1 MDPNKA
7 LRQLRN
13 AVDYYRRGYGGKLG
27 AENREELL
35 AGLVDEFEA
44 LDGWLTR
51 GGFLPEAWRRGEQIL
66 AKYGPVVTVE
76 PLGPPDPA
84 HVEMPEGSEME
95 SQYPRDFEDGEG
107 IRVPSYGE

>member
-51 GGFLPEAWRRGEQIL
+51 GGVLPQAWEGPDEQTP
-66 AKYGPVVTVE
+66 AHFSF
-76 PLGPPDPA
+76 GPPNPV
-84 HVEMPEGSEME
+84 H
-95 SQYPRDFEDGEG
+95 GE
-107 IRVPSYGE
+107 